1 MTLGTGSPT
10 SLHSKMI
17 FASSSVCRMMG
28 RSVKVGFTPALDGR
42 GASSPENKSNISIL
56 LKISEEPT

>member
-1 MTLGTGSPT
+1 
-10 SLHSKMI
+10 
-17 FASSSVCRMMG
+17 MMG

-56 LKISEEPT
+56 LKISEELT